1 MAYFNEL
8 PDLFY
13 QSPLSNKNSSL
24 DYVRVKNL
32 FRRVKVRDDLQNV
45 FTAFNKYQIPDGV
58 RPDNVAEE
66 LYGGADLDWV
76 VLLTAGITN
85 VRDQWPLSNKDLYVF
100 LENKYGDDLNNTRFY
115 EKSEDEFAAAETA
128 MQNMKRKITSV
139 IPKETLMVIKMVL
152 ALAWSGPCRRSHTGE
167 AYINALDA
175 GNNCGRVI
183 SLCVQEGLRVGLSQR
198 WKLGDVRTSQRHVGL
213 LGDRRNAAVVLS
225 DTSAALA

>member
-13 QSPLSNKNSSL
+13 QSPLTNKNSSL

-115 EKSEDEFAAAETA
+115 ETTEVKNSAGKLILPKGKVTDSNFQIPDPDNPSATLNPVTAISNFVYETRKNDE
-128 MQNMKRKITSV
+128 KRDIF
-139 IPKETLMVIKMVL
+139 
-152 ALAWSGPCRRSHTGE
+152 
-167 AYINALDA
+167 
-175 GNNCGRVI
+175 
-183 SLCVQEGLRVGLSQR
+183 
-198 WKLGDVRTSQRHVGL
+198 L
-213 LGDRRNAAVVLS
+213 LKPSYLQFFLS
-225 DTSAALA
+225 DMRRAMYYGKSSQFVTRRLVQTENTVNTLPQ

>member
-115 EKSEDEFAAAETA
+115 ETTEVKNSAGKLILPKGKVTNSNFQIPDPDNPSATLNPVTAISNFVYETRKNDE
-128 MQNMKRKITSV
+128 KRDIF
-139 IPKETLMVIKMVL
+139 
-152 ALAWSGPCRRSHTGE
+152 
-167 AYINALDA
+167 
-175 GNNCGRVI
+175 
-183 SLCVQEGLRVGLSQR
+183 
-198 WKLGDVRTSQRHVGL
+198 L
-213 LGDRRNAAVVLS
+213 LKPSYLQFFLS
-225 DTSAALA
+225 DMRRVMYYGKSSQFVTRRLVQTENTVNTLPL

>member
-1 MAYFNEL
+1 MSYFNEL

-32 FRRVKVRDDLQNV
+32 FRRVKIRDDLQNV

-66 LYGGADLDWV
+66 LYGSGGLDWV

-100 LENKYGDDLNNTRFY
+100 VENKYGADLNNTRFY
-115 EKSEDEFAAAETA
+115 ETTEVKNSAGKLILPAGKVVDSSFQIPDPDNASATLNPVTAISNFVYETRKNDE
-128 MQNMKRKITSV
+128 KRSI
-139 IPKETLMVIKMVL
+139 
-152 ALAWSGPCRRSHTGE
+152 
-167 AYINALDA
+167 Y
-175 GNNCGRVI
+175 
-183 SLCVQEGLRVGLSQR
+183 
-198 WKLGDVRTSQRHVGL
+198 L
-213 LGDRRNAAVVLS
+213 LKPDYLQFFLS
-225 DTSAALA
+225 DMRRVMYYGKSSQFVTRRLVQTENTVNTLPL

>member
-115 EKSEDEFAAAETA
+115 ETTEVKNSAGKLILPKGKVTNSNFQIPDPDNPSATLNPVTAISNFVYETRKNDE
-128 MQNMKRKITSV
+128 KRDIF
-139 IPKETLMVIKMVL
+139 
-152 ALAWSGPCRRSHTGE
+152 
-167 AYINALDA
+167 
-175 GNNCGRVI
+175 
-183 SLCVQEGLRVGLSQR
+183 
-198 WKLGDVRTSQRHVGL
+198 L
-213 LGDRRNAAVVLS
+213 LKPSYLQFFLS
-225 DTSAALA
+225 DMRRVMYYGKSSQFVTRRLVQTENTVNTLPQ

>member
-13 QSPLSNKNSSL
+13 QSPLTNKNSSL

-32 FRRVKVRDDLQNV
+32 FRRVKIRDDLQNV

-115 EKSEDEFAAAETA
+115 ETTEVRNSAGKLILPKGKVTNSNFQIPDPDNPSATLNPVTAISNFVYETRKNDE
-128 MQNMKRKITSV
+128 KRDIF
-139 IPKETLMVIKMVL
+139 
-152 ALAWSGPCRRSHTGE
+152 
-167 AYINALDA
+167 
-175 GNNCGRVI
+175 
-183 SLCVQEGLRVGLSQR
+183 
-198 WKLGDVRTSQRHVGL
+198 L
-213 LGDRRNAAVVLS
+213 LKPNYLQFFLS
-225 DTSAALA
+225 DMRRAMYYGKSSQFVTRRLVQTENTVNTLPQ

>member
-1 MAYFNEL
+1 MSYFNEL

-13 QSPLSNKNSSL
+13 QSPLSTKNSSL
-24 DYVRVKNL
+24 EYVRVKNL

-100 LENKYGDDLNNTRFY
+100 LENKYGNDLNNTRFHETTEVKNSAGKLILPAGKVVNSSFQIPDPDNASATLNPVTAVSNFVY
-115 EKSEDEFAAAETA
+115 ETRKNDE
-128 MQNMKRKITSV
+128 KRSIYLL
-139 IPKETLMVIKMVL
+139 KESYL
-152 ALAWSGPCRRSHTGE
+152 
-167 AYINALDA
+167 
-175 GNNCGRVI
+175 
-183 SLCVQEGLRVGLSQR
+183 QFF
-198 WKLGDVRTSQRHVGL
+198 
-213 LGDRRNAAVVLS
+213 LS
-225 DTSAALA
+225 DMRRVMYYGKSSQFVTRRLIQTENTVNTLPL

>member
-1 MAYFNEL
+1 MSYFNEL

-32 FRRVKVRDDLQNV
+32 FRRVKIRDDLQNV

-66 LYGGADLDWV
+66 LYGSEGLDWV

-100 LENKYGDDLNNTRFY
+100 VENKYGADLNNTRFY
-115 EKSEDEFAAAETA
+115 ETTEVKNSAGKLILPAGKVVDSSFQIPDPDNASATLNPVTAISNFVYETRKNEEKRSIYLLKPDYLQFFLADMRRIMYYGKSSQFVTRRLVQTENTV
-128 MQNMKRKITSV
+128 N
-139 IPKETLMVIKMVL
+139 TLPL
-152 ALAWSGPCRRSHTGE
+152 
-167 AYINALDA
+167 
-175 GNNCGRVI
+175 
-183 SLCVQEGLRVGLSQR
+183 
-198 WKLGDVRTSQRHVGL
+198 
-213 LGDRRNAAVVLS
+213 
-225 DTSAALA
+225 

>member
-1 MAYFNEL
+1 MSYFNEL

-32 FRRVKVRDDLQNV
+32 FRRVKIRDDLQNV

-66 LYGGADLDWV
+66 LYGSGGLDWV

-100 LENKYGDDLNNTRFY
+100 VENKYGADLNNTRFY
-115 EKSEDEFAAAETA
+115 ETTEVKNSAGKLILPAGKVVDSSFQIPDPDNASATLNPVTAISNFVYETRKNDEKRSIYLLKPDYLQFFLADMRRIMYYGKSSQFVTRRLVQTENTV
-128 MQNMKRKITSV
+128 N
-139 IPKETLMVIKMVL
+139 TLPL
-152 ALAWSGPCRRSHTGE
+152 
-167 AYINALDA
+167 
-175 GNNCGRVI
+175 
-183 SLCVQEGLRVGLSQR
+183 
-198 WKLGDVRTSQRHVGL
+198 
-213 LGDRRNAAVVLS
+213 
-225 DTSAALA
+225 

>member
-13 QSPLSNKNSSL
+13 QSPLTNKNSSL

-32 FRRVKVRDDLQNV
+32 FRRVKIRDDLQNV

-115 EKSEDEFAAAETA
+115 ETTEVKNSAGKLILPKGKVTNSNFQIPDPDNPSATLNPVTAISNFVYETRKNDE
-128 MQNMKRKITSV
+128 KRDIF
-139 IPKETLMVIKMVL
+139 
-152 ALAWSGPCRRSHTGE
+152 
-167 AYINALDA
+167 
-175 GNNCGRVI
+175 
-183 SLCVQEGLRVGLSQR
+183 
-198 WKLGDVRTSQRHVGL
+198 L
-213 LGDRRNAAVVLS
+213 LKPNYLQFFLS
-225 DTSAALA
+225 DMRRAMYYGKSSQFVTRRLVQTENTVNTLPQ